1 MLCIYVFTYVTQC
14 EGIYLLVVVSIHMGV
29 CVYIRIHTYPCG
41 MVSMYRMY
49 NCRTC
54 ILYCTAL
61 YVVMK
66 YWLQTSISS
75 LLSPWTTISQ
85 DTALVSIAATSSSR
99 NNELF
104 RVESLKLRALV
115 NLPEVCTYEATHDEL
130 KAESLQKHTIACMN
144 VCIYKVYVRM
154 YVCMYVNDWV
164 MEWMTSSSLLESLQS
179 TNHDLNKNKNEVLPS
194 RSPTW
199 EFGRLKC
206 HSPRYVQQVLR
217 ALAESICSTWK

>member
-1 MLCIYVFTYVTQC
+1 MCVCIYVFTFVTQY
-14 EGIYLLVVVSIHMGV
+14 EGIYLLVVVSIHMGM

-41 MVSMYRMY
+41 MVSTYQMY

-54 ILYCTAL
+54 ILYCTVL

-130 KAESLQKHTIACMN
+130 KAESLQKHTIACMY
-144 VCIYKVYVRM
+144 VYVYKVYVRM
-154 YVCMYVNDWV
+154 YVC
-164 MEWMTSSSLLESLQS
+164 T
-179 TNHDLNKNKNEVLPS
+179 
-194 RSPTW
+194 
-199 EFGRLKC
+199 
-206 HSPRYVQQVLR
+206 
-217 ALAESICSTWK
+217 